1 MGPHEVCQVTG
12 GGMVDTAKTC
22 SGAGDGEADGDQ
34 VHQHQEPGS
43 VGPSVSLC
51 QIWHIGNGLP
61 RVRGSGPMWKIYHI
75 GGSFRQIWRNV
86 VQVKA
91 GRDAQDVVISQET
104 ALYKAFCG
112 VYGSGRGGGR
122 VNLEALETAL

>member
-1 MGPHEVCQVTG
+1 METRSTSTRSRGAWVRPFRCAKFGTSV
-12 GGMVDTAKTC
+12 MVSPACDLAQC
-22 SGAGDGEADGDQ
+22 L
-34 VHQHQEPGS
+34 
-43 VGPSVSLC
+43 SVS
-51 QIWHIGNGLP
+51 P